1 MTVSGVT
8 PLDMIALTWFLACW
22 LGYGRFATWHAR
34 KRPSLV
40 AAVRVYRQR
49 WTERMC
55 DRENHQSDA
64 TILGNLLRGALFFA
78 STTMFILGGLV
89 ALLGTTPKIIE
100 VVAQLPFTG
109 PFEVW
114 FWEFKALILISI
126 YIYAFFKFTWSAFQ
140 YNVLS
145 IVLGASPAPGGDS
158 HERVRYIE
166 TAARIAAMAGES
178 YNNGIRSYYFSIA
191 AMAWF
196 IHPLLLIIA
205 TAIVA
210 FAIYRREFY
219 SPMLSA
225 LISAPEPPNPS

>member
-1 MTVSGVT
+1 MTISGVT
-8 PLDMIALTWFLACW
+8 LFDMIALTWFLACW
-22 LGYGRFATWHAR
+22 LGYGRFATWLSR
-34 KRPSLV
+34 RRPSLV
-40 AAVRVYRQR
+40 AAVRVFRQR

-78 STTMFILGGLV
+78 STTMFILGGVV

-114 FWEFKALILISI
+114 FWELKALILIGI
-126 YIYAFFKFTWSAFQ
+126 YVYAFFKFTWSALQ

-145 IVLGASPAPGGDS
+145 IVLGASPAPGTNS
-158 HERVRYIE
+158 QERMRHVE
-166 TAARIAAMAGES
+166 TATQIAAMAGES
-178 YNNGIRSYYFSIA
+178 YNNGIRAYYFSIA

-196 IHPLLLIIA
+196 IHPLLLIAA
-205 TAIVA
+205 TTVVT
-210 FAIYRREFY
+210 FAIYRREFH
-219 SPMLSA
+219 SPLLSA
-225 LISAPEPPNPS
+225 LISNSTTTKAT